1 MVGIIRRK
9 RRIRRRTLRPT
20 IIRRTK
26 VTGKTTGEIGKIAR
40 DKNKRVIKRIK
51 KRIRKIRRRR

>member
-1 MVGIIRRK
+1 MVGIIRRR
-9 RRIRRRTLRPT
+9 RRIIKPV

-40 DKNKRVIKRIK
+40 DKNRRVIKRIK